1 MPPPCQAKPQ
11 GTPKGACPRR
21 SMRQRLMRAERA
33 NLRSTPPTARL
44 AEGPLSL
51 IPVRSSQR
59 WDFVKGALWLR
70 GLRTLDEVPPF
81 GILNYPG
88 KRGPGSQG
96 ACPLAEYEAAPGCG
110 ACGALLPGR
119 VPALFLSPL
128 RSSGFLLAQLPRLC
142 HHASIRTRFAALA
155 AGALWCS

>member
-1 MPPPCQAKPQ
+1 
-11 GTPKGACPRR
+11 
-21 SMRQRLMRAERA
+21 MRAERA

-51 IPVRSSQR
+51 IPVRSSER

-88 KRGPGSQG
+88 KGGQGSQG
-96 ACPLAEYEAAPGCG
+96 ACPLAEYEAAPH
-110 ACGALLPGR
+110 ARLQRAVSALGPLFPGQDSLFPLPLL
-119 VPALFLSPL
+119 LFLSP
-128 RSSGFLLAQLPRLC
+128 
-142 HHASIRTRFAALA
+142 
-155 AGALWCS
+155 

>member
-1 MPPPCQAKPQ
+1 
-11 GTPKGACPRR
+11 
-21 SMRQRLMRAERA
+21 MRAERA

-51 IPVRSSQR
+51 IPVRSSER

-88 KRGPGSQG
+88 KGGQGLRG
-96 ACPLAEYEAAPGCG
+96 LAPWRSMRQRLMR

-128 RSSGFLLAQLPRLC
+128 RSSGFLLV
-142 HHASIRTRFAALA
+142 
-155 AGALWCS
+155 